1 MKPLYLL
8 FTCALLISISCPG
21 FAQKVDY
28 KSFDVIAKSGNVSI
42 VVKDNDYRMVVGS
55 LNKPKTV
62 FLLGYSKEHA
72 LLKVKR
78 LIRTCE
84 NDKYTK
90 DNRQITFCG
99 TALHCSVK
107 DKGGQE
113 RYSFVR
119 EEDYVKFAIDKKG
132 LIEIKETL
140 EAKL

>member
-1 MKPLYLL
+1 MKPFNLI
-8 FTCALLISISCPG
+8 FACALLILIACPG
-21 FAQKVDY
+21 FAQRLDY
-28 KSFDVIAKSGNVSI
+28 KTFDVIAKSGNVSI
-42 VVKDNDYRMVVGS
+42 LVKDKDYRMVVGS

-90 DNRQITFCG
+90 DKRQISFCG

-107 DKGGQE
+107 NKSGQE
-113 RYSFVR
+113 HYMFVR
-119 EEDYVKFAIDKKG
+119 EDDEVKFALNKDD
-132 LIEIKETL
+132 LLVIEEVL
-140 EAKL
+140 EKHL